1 MLKKISKFLD
11 FDPERVDKNLILD
24 EFNHKFGKSWI
35 LLDGLP
41 TYIIE
46 LCINEEG
53 SPVLVIVKHKEQATT
68 IHDFTT
74 IENFSPKTGLYSL
87 EDTLLYLKR
96 IPHKQWRKGFSIGS
110 NYEVI
115 SLKGREKQGSI
126 DIIVN
131 PKTNYNTETII
142 HKKELYL
149 HWKYIGNVDNIKKTI
164 TLFNNHFEKE
174 TKELWKQYKVGLEV
188 PFPKNAMEENLI
200 MDF

>member
-11 FDPERVDKNLILD
+11 FDPERVGTGLILD
-24 EFNHKFGKSWI
+24 EFNHKFGNSWV
-35 LLDGLP
+35 LLEGLP
-41 TYIIE
+41 TLIKDLY
-46 LCINEEG
+46 INEEG
-53 SPVLVIVKHKEQATT
+53 FPILRIIKHKEEAT
-68 IHDFTT
+68 IINDFTT

-96 IPHKQWRKGFSIGS
+96 IPNKQWRKGFCMGS
-110 NYEVI
+110 NYEI
-115 SLKGREKQGSI
+115 IQLKGRDRQNSI
-126 DIIVN
+126 DIIIN
-131 PKTNYNTETII
+131 PKTKYNTETII

-149 HWKYIGNVDNIKKTI
+149 HWKYIGNVDNIKRTI